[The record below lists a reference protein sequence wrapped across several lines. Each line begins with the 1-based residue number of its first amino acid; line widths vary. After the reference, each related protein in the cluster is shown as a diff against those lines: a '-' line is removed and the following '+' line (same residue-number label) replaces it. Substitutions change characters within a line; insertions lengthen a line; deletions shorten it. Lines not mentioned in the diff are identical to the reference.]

1 MQGNTTPFSIY
12 GVPLLGVAGL
22 LICLWHPQPSL
33 RAQAADSSVIY
44 LVAPSPKLDPSMTVF
59 LRQEAKNVAYS
70 RLHDTLTVQAAKVSN
85 YNLIARECTPA
96 VFEATHLPP
105 SLTP

>member
-1 MQGNTTPFSIY
+1 MPFSVY
-12 GVPLLGVAGL
+12 GVPLLGLAGL
-22 LICLWHPQPSL
+22 VVCLWHPQPGL
-33 RAQAADSSVIY
+33 RAR
-44 LVAPSPKLDPSMTVF
+44 VAGAETICLISPSPKLDPTMTVF

-70 RLHDTLTVQAAKVSN
+70 RVHDSFAVQSAKVSN
-85 YNLIARECTPA
+85 YNIIARECTPA